1 MNPIAILRS
10 MSMRQKVVTAASVL
24 ATLFLLVLIG
34 QQVSKPTLSL
44 LYADLEPQ
52 TAGEIIA
59 RLDNLG
65 VDYRVQGGAIY
76 ADASRRDSLRLEL
89 ARDGLP
95 RQDMVGYELFDN
107 LNSFAM
113 SSDMFDTAYW
123 RAKEGELARTILAMP
138 TVRAARVHIGQ
149 GSGRGLTARRQP
161 STASVTLTSE
171 PPIDGRR
178 AQAVQY
184 LVALAVPGLKPE
196 DVAVIDTRAG
206 LLAGPG
212 LDDRSA
218 PDATGELGRA
228 AALKSELLNLLE
240 ARVGPGNVRVN
251 VALDV
256 ETETVNRTER
266 RFDPDGQVL
275 RSTTISDR
283 TGQSDGTTGAVT
295 VASNLPEGAGGGGN
309 SSSESSETTETT
321 RYEISEILTTTESLP
336 GKVTRM
342 SVAVLLDHVR
352 NVAED
357 GTITYAPRAE
367 EELAT
372 LRDLAS
378 AAAGLDTQRGDVLR
392 VDTLA
397 FDRPE
402 AGEMVVPPG
411 TMDRFIEL
419 HGGRLAQLSILS
431 LLALGLGFLVVR
443 PLLRAS
449 RGGVVDPPGAVAGGA
464 LEPMSL
470 GGLPDLSGA
479 GGGMP
484 TLAEMGGMDGMGGMN
499 GIGMD
504 GGGLGLPEPDPR
516 AELNEAVEGGVDDA
530 AALLASWLD
539 TERPAAPSS
548 DAALSSNE
556 GLAA

>member
-1 MNPIAILRS
+1 MNPIATLRS
-10 MSMRQKVVTAASVL
+10 LSMRQKAITGAAL
-24 ATLFLLVLIG
+24 MATLLVLALIA
-34 QQVSKPTLSL
+34 QQVSRPSLSL

-52 TAGEIIA
+52 TAGEVIA

-138 TVRAARVHIGQ
+138 NVRAARVHIGQ

-161 STASVTLTSE
+161 ATASVTLTSE
-171 PPIDGRR
+171 PSIDSRR

-184 LVALAVPGLKPE
+184 LVALAVPGLQPD

-212 LDDRSA
+212 LDDRA
-218 PDATGELGRA
+218 ATDASGELGRA
-228 AALKSELLNLLE
+228 AALKTELLTLLE

-256 ETETVNRTER
+256 ETDSVSTTER
-266 RFDPDGQVL
+266 RFDPNGRVL
-275 RSTTISDR
+275 RSTTTSDR
-283 TGQSDGTTGAVT
+283 TDQSDGTTGAVT
-295 VASNLPEGAGGGGN
+295 VASNLPDGAAGGGN
-309 SSSESSETTETT
+309 QSSERSETTETT

-336 GKVTRM
+336 GRVTRM
-342 SVAVLLDHVR
+342 SVAVLLDHER
-352 NVAED
+352 QLADD
-357 GTITYAPRAE
+357 GTVSYVPRSDAE
-367 EELAT
+367 LET
-372 LRDLAS
+372 LRELAS
-378 AAAGLDTQRGDVLR
+378 AAAGLDTSRGDVLR

-402 AGEMVVPPG
+402 PGEMVVPPG
-411 TMDRFIEL
+411 AGERFL
-419 HGGRLAQLSILS
+419 DQHGGRLAQLSILS

-449 RGGVVDPPGAVAGGA
+449 RGGVGAPPPDLIGGA
-464 LEPMSL
+464 LEPLSL
-470 GGLPDLSGA
+470 GNDGGFPAMDL
-479 GGGMP
+479 
-484 TLAEMGGMDGMGGMN
+484 MDGMDAANGLGNGAMGG
-499 GIGMD
+499 GIG
-504 GGGLGLPEPDPR
+504 LPAPDPKS
-516 AELNEAVEGGVDDA
+516 EMKDVVGENVDDA

-539 TERPAAPSS
+539 ADPGPADDP
-548 DAALSSNE
+548 E
-556 GLAA
+556 LAA

>member
-1 MNPIAILRS
+1 MDPIATLRS
-10 MSMRQKVVTAASVL
+10 LSIRQKIISAAAVIGTVVVL
-24 ATLFLLVLIG
+24 MLIG
-34 QQVSKPTLSL
+34 QQVSKPSLSL

-52 TAGEIIA
+52 TAGEVIA

-89 ARDGLP
+89 AREGLP
-95 RQDMVGYELFDN
+95 RQDVVGYELFDN

-123 RAKEGELARTILAMP
+123 RAKEGELARTLLAMP
-138 TVRAARVHIGQ
+138 NVRAARVHIGQ

-161 STASVTLTSE
+161 ATGSVTITSE

-184 LVALAVPGLKPE
+184 LVALAVPGLQPE
-196 DVAVIDTRAG
+196 SVAVIDTRAG

-212 LDDRSA
+212 LDDRA
-218 PDATGELGRA
+218 TADASGELGRA
-228 AALKSELLNLLE
+228 AALKSELLSLLE

-256 ETETVNRTER
+256 ETETVSKTER
-266 RFDPDGQVL
+266 IFDPDGRVL
-275 RSTTISDR
+275 RSQTTSDR
-283 TGQSDGTTGAVT
+283 SDQSDGTSGAVT
-295 VASNLPEGAGGGGN
+295 VASNLPEGAAGGGN
-309 SSSESSETTETT
+309 QSSETTETTETT
-321 RYEISEILTTTESLP
+321 RYEISETLTTTESLP
-336 GKVTRM
+336 GKVLRM
-342 SVAVLLDHVR
+342 SVAVLLDHKR
-352 NVAED
+352 EVAED
-357 GTITYAPRAE
+357 GTVTYVPRTE
-367 EELAT
+367 EELEV

-378 AAAGLDTQRGDVLR
+378 AAAGLDTNRGDVLR

-402 AGEMVVPPG
+402 AGEMVTLPG
-411 TMDRFIEL
+411 AGERFL
-419 HGGRLAQLSILS
+419 DQHGGRLAQLLILS

-449 RGGVVDPPGAVAGGA
+449 RGGVGAPPPALLGGA
-464 LEPMSL
+464 LEPMKL
-470 GGLPDLSGA
+470 GNSAGDLPA
-479 GGGMP
+479 
-484 TLAEMGGMDGMGGMN
+484 MDGGFPM
-499 GIGMD
+499 IGDMPAD
-504 GGGLGLPEPDPR
+504 GGLGLPSPDPKS
-516 AELNEAVEGGVDDA
+516 ELTDAIGENMDDA

-539 TERPAAPSS
+539 VKPEKKSGDSEIAA
-548 DAALSSNE
+548 
-556 GLAA
+556 